1 MAQYVRSLDGIRA
14 IAVILVMLFHYRIYD
29 FGSAGV
35 GVGWIGVQLFFVLS
49 GFLITRILL
58 EDKDSNFKFYL
69 KKFYWR
75 RSLRIFPIYFGYL
88 VTISAVFFITKQP
101 AYLGDTLAF
110 LYTYTFN
117 FTRLFPDWQHSPLYT
132 HLWSLSVEEQFYLF
146 WPFLVYFCSERL
158 LKIAV
163 VAILILCPLF
173 RWGLGYYLMNFSS
186 LHVDAAGEAIYWFT
200 VSHLDAFAMGGA
212 IPIFKLHEKVSKPG
226 KWLICFTTILV
237 IAGGLNALAISG
249 HKPNFDFT
257 SLGFPIGN
265 MSYKQHVWS
274 YTLLN
279 ITFASL
285 ILYLLLHRGKKNF
298 LTSPIMVSI
307 GRVSYGIYLFHW
319 AILAAFSV
327 FVEKLPIA
335 IPSIVLF
342 TGYFLIVYGIALLS
356 FHYYEKIFLKLK
368 DRISGKRQSSKAHV
382 HTDSVT

>member
-58 EDKDSNFKFYL
+58 EDKNHSFKFYL

-75 RSLRIFPIYFGYL
+75 RSLRIFPLYFGYL
-88 VTISAVFFITKQP
+88 LVISSVFFVTKQP
-101 AYLGDTLAF
+101 AFLGDMLAF

-132 HLWSLSVEEQFYLF
+132 HLWSLSVEEQFYLL
-146 WPFLVYFCSERL
+146 WPFLIYLCSERL
-158 LKIAV
+158 LKTV
-163 VAILILCPLF
+163 VVTILIVGPVF
-173 RWGLGYYLMNFSS
+173 RWVLGYYLLNFSGLS
-186 LHVDAAGEAIYWFT
+186 VDAAGEAIYWFT

-212 IPIFKLHEKVSKPG
+212 IPVFRLHEKVLKPG
-226 KWLICFTTILV
+226 KWLTCFTIILLM
-237 IAGGLNALAISG
+237 AGGLNALAISS

-285 ILYLLLHRGKKNF
+285 ILYLLSLQGRKSL
-298 LTSPIMVSI
+298 LTSSVMVSI

-319 AILAAFSV
+319 AILAVFSV
-327 FVEKLPIA
+327 LVERMPVTV
-335 IPSIVLF
+335 PSIVLF
-342 TGYFLIVYGIALLS
+342 ICYFLMVYGVALLS
-356 FHYYEKIFLKLK
+356 FNYYEKTFLKLK
-368 DRISGKRQSSKAHV
+368 GHISGKRQNSKAHLQ
-382 HTDSVT
+382 TDNSG